1 MFLVSLL
8 IGQSLAHSFEGVL
21 DVTGR
26 QLIKSKLELADSYIL
41 QIIVLLYLFEPVVV
55 VDADELQRH
64 LGSLRKSLKK
74 FRRDG
79 KVWESPIMSL

>member
-8 IGQSLAHSFEGVL
+8 IGQSLPHSFEGVL

-26 QLIKSKLELADSYIL
+26 QLIESKLELADSYIL
-41 QIIVLLYLFEPVVV
+41 QIVVLLYLFEPVVV

-64 LGSLRKSLKK
+64 LGSL
-74 FRRDG
+74 FANH
-79 KVWESPIMSL
+79 